1 MNPMEAKQTNDMQQ
15 LVKEFPL
22 VDQLEIVNIYYNAG
36 NQNLVLSRNILNQ
49 HYDSADDVFG

>member
-1 MNPMEAKQTNDMQQ
+1 MQQ
-15 LVKEFPL
+15 LVSEFPL

-49 HYDSADDVFG
+49 HYDNVDDVFG